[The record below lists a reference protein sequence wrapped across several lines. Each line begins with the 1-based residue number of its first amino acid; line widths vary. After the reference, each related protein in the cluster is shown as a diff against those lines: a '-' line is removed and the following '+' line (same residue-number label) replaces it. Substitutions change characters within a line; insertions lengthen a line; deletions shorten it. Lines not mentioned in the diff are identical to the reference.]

1 MGQCGAQSCYALLPT
16 KKPHLRMV
24 SCLGFSHAP
33 LGLVWWCG
41 GIRGAGNDGSWELGR
56 FFQLD
61 ELRLGSVG
69 SSSGGTGYI
78 VLWSTRPV
86 WSERCEM
93 IMGLQTKGICG
104 VALALGKPGGIDQFY
119 RSVLLRSDVSALG
132 WVCCSC

>member
-1 MGQCGAQSCYALLPT
+1 M
-16 KKPHLRMV
+16 M
-24 SCLGFSHAP
+24 
-33 LGLVWWCG
+33 
-41 GIRGAGNDGSWELGR
+41 GSWEVGR

-78 VLWSTRPV
+78 ISWSTRPV

-93 IMGLQTKGICG
+93 IMGLQTKGTCG

-119 RSVLLRSDVSALG
+119 MSVLLRSDVSALG
-132 WVCCSC
+132 WSVAHASLLAFVVSGRDLGMSGKW